1 MSYILEAL
9 SKSEQARQQAAAAP
23 RYSLLP
29 AIGQDVAT
37 HPWWLYALAGAL
49 VVNAALV
56 YLWLR
61 PEIPR
66 AIPVLKA
73 AERAEQAPLAE
84 ERAPAVAA
92 NKPAWEVALPA
103 VRDDRPPAP
112 RSARIAEPAA
122 ARIAAPARAIPP
134 KTSNPA
140 TKEPLPLAAR
150 QPSPRPIAKGDA
162 KPEIAMAPPPADVQA
177 QRAPSAA
184 ALPAAAQPELP
195 PVSVSG
201 FIHEDGSNGMVIVN
215 EKLVR
220 EGDEVSPGLKLE
232 KILHDGLVFNYKG
245 HRFKR

>member
-9 SKSEQARQQAAAAP
+9 SKSEQARAQAAQAP

-37 HPWWLYALAGAL
+37 HRWWPYALAGAL
-49 VVNAALV
+49 VVNAALA

-73 AERAEQAPLAE
+73 AEGPRPAPLAE
-84 ERAPAVAA
+84 DRAPAVAA
-92 NKPAWEVALPA
+92 NRPVWEVAIPA
-103 VRDDRPPAP
+103 VRDDRPRAP
-112 RSARIAEPAA
+112 RA
-122 ARIAAPARAIPP
+122 ARIGEPADTRASAPERAVSPKSGAPRAIAV
-134 KTSNPA
+134 S
-140 TKEPLPLAAR
+140 PLAAVEPA
-150 QPSPRPIAKGDA
+150 QKPSAGTESKPQAAPSPHADA
-162 KPEIAMAPPPADVQA
+162 QA
-177 QRAPSAA
+177 QRPPAAA
-184 ALPAAAQPELP
+184 ALPVAPELP

-215 EKLVR
+215 DRLVR
-220 EGDEVSPGLKLE
+220 EGDEIGPGLRLE